1 MFCVSLCKLQ
11 QFARSFSTNGLVL
24 MRSVITMP
32 RSSWMLGISVLLL
45 FSLAACS
52 SSEST
57 TSNSAPNSEPAP
69 APIERP
75 SWDQGNGTYLI
86 RLAPERGATYTTERT
101 QSTTNNMMVQGNA
114 FDTEQEQTVTQTLH
128 VADYTEDGITT
139 LETTTD
145 RMQVDFSAPGGQG
158 QSYDSADST
167 ATGPIASALAPM
179 IDQTLRLELDQGGA
193 FVGNRDSLTAQ
204 VDSLMGEN
212 GPDSDML
219 VDPILNQ
226 FRFYPSEPVAVGDS
240 WSKEIDMNVGVPL
253 TVDATYTL
261 DDVTDGTATVSV
273 AVDINTNGAPLELG
287 QLEAEA
293 FLSGSQSGT
302 MTIDLES
309 GLTQSSEMSASV
321 SGFAEFTPPGQN
333 QMQEIDMDISTST
346 SFTSTRASEPAMNG
360 ANQ

>member
-1 MFCVSLCKLQ
+1 
-11 QFARSFSTNGLVL
+11 
-24 MRSVITMP
+24 MRSVITVP
-32 RSSWMLGISVLLL
+32 RSSWLLGISVLLL

-57 TSNSAPNSEPAP
+57 TSNSATDSEPAP

-75 SWDQGNGTYLI
+75 AWNQGNDTYLI
-86 RLAPERGATYTTERT
+86 RLAPERGATYTTELT

-179 IDQTLRLELDQGGA
+179 IDKTLRLELNQGGA

-219 VDPILNQ
+219 IDPILNQ

-240 WSKEIDMNVGVPL
+240 WSKEVDMNVGVPL

-293 FLSGSQSGT
+293 FLSGTQSGT

-333 QMQEIDMDISTST
+333 QMQEIDMDINTST
-346 SFTSTRASEPAMNG
+346 SFTSTRASEATTNG
-360 ANQ
+360 DAE